1 MNCDEAGPLL
11 AELADGTL
19 DAAAARRVQAHI
31 EGCDDCFSLAATLG
45 AWQRQPQAWEDL
57 PAPMILL
64 PHMPSRRQGW
74 RLPSWPTELRWWQL
88 LPTAA
93 SLGALAL
100 AFVAF
105 VRAGSP
111 DEALPTM
118 AATPVPATPVPANAQ
133 VLNATFDE
141 WQQDFQHR
149 LEVDQ
154 SLIVQAVMVANED
167 RRQRELDALARLLK
181 AEMDRQALETDQSLR
196 YVVAH
201 QLKEQERVDQ
211 LAVQLQQIGWE
222 PPPGLSLSPEGT
234 TLEGASP

>member
-1 MNCDEAGPLL
+1 MNCDEAGLLL

-19 DAAAARRVQAHI
+19 DPATARRVQAHM
-31 EGCDDCFSLAATLG
+31 EGCDDCFAAAQTLS
-45 AWQRQPQAWEDL
+45 AWQRQAQAWEDL

-64 PHMPSRRQGW
+64 PHVPSRRRGW
-74 RLPSWPTELRWWQL
+74 RLPAWPGGLRWWQL

-111 DEALPTM
+111 DAEAPPM
-118 AATPVPATPVPANAQ
+118 VVATPVPANAQ

-167 RRQRELDALARLLK
+167 RRQRELDALTRLLK

-201 QLKEQERVDQ
+201 QLQEQERVDQ
-211 LAVQLQQIGWE
+211 LAMQLQQIGWE
-222 PPPGLSLSPEGT
+222 PPPGLSLGPEANT
-234 TLEGASP
+234 PEGASP

>member
-19 DAAAARRVQAHI
+19 DAAAARRVEDHM
-31 EGCDDCFSLAATLG
+31 EGCDDCFSAAQALRT
-45 AWQRQPQAWEDL
+45 WQRQAQAWEDL
-57 PAPMILL
+57 PPPMILL
-64 PHMPSRRQGW
+64 PHLPSRRRGW
-74 RLPSWPTELRWWQL
+74 HLPSWPSGLRWWQL
-88 LPTAA
+88 LPAAA

-111 DEALPTM
+111 AAEAPPLI
-118 AATPVPATPVPANAQ
+118 AATPVPANAQ

-167 RRQRELDALARLLK
+167 RRQRELDALTRLLK

-211 LAVQLQQIGWE
+211 LAMQLQQIGWE
-222 PPPGLSLSPEGT
+222 PPPGLSLGPEGHT
-234 TLEGASP
+234 PEGASP

>member
-1 MNCDEAGPLL
+1 MNCEEAGPLL

-19 DAAAARRVQAHI
+19 DAATARRVQEHT
-31 EGCDDCFSLAATLG
+31 EGCDDCFSLATTLG
-45 AWQRQPQAWEDL
+45 AWQRRAQDWEDL
-57 PAPMILL
+57 PAPVILL
-64 PHMPSRRQGW
+64 PHVPPARRGW
-74 RLPSWPTELRWWQL
+74 RMPSWPTKVHWWQV

-100 AFVAF
+100 AFGAF
-105 VRAGSP
+105 VRTGSP
-111 DEALPTM
+111 LPEEAPLM
-118 AATPVPATPVPANAQ
+118 ATTPVPANAQ

-201 QLKEQERVDQ
+201 QLREQERMDELVRQ
-211 LAVQLQQIGWE
+211 VQLFNEDADLG
-222 PPPGLSLSPEGT
+222 EGMDFT
-234 TLEGASP
+234 DDALAPAGELP

>member
-1 MNCDEAGPLL
+1 
-11 AELADGTL
+11 
-19 DAAAARRVQAHI
+19 
-31 EGCDDCFSLAATLG
+31 
-45 AWQRQPQAWEDL
+45 
-57 PAPMILL
+57 PMILL
-64 PHMPSRRQGW
+64 PHVPSQRRGW
-74 RLPSWPTELRWWQL
+74 RLPSWPRDLRWWQL

-100 AFVAF
+100 ALVAV
-105 VRAGSP
+105 VRAGPP
-111 DEALPTM
+111 DTEAPPLV
-118 AATPVPATPVPANAQ
+118 AATPVPANAQ

-211 LAVQLQQIGWE
+211 LAMQLQQIGWE
-222 PPPGLSLSPEGT
+222 PPPGLSPSPEST
-234 TLEGASP
+234 TPEGASP

>member
-19 DAAAARRVQAHI
+19 DAATARRVQAHMQ
-31 EGCDDCFSLAATLG
+31 GCDDCSAEMRTLV
-45 AWQRQPQAWEDL
+45 AWQRRAEEWEEL

-64 PHMPSRRQGW
+64 PHVPSRRRSW
-74 RLPSWPTELRWWQL
+74 RLPSWSVDLRWWQL

-100 AFVAF
+100 ALVAF
-105 VRAGSP
+105 FRAGSP
-111 DEALPTM
+111 DADAPPM
-118 AATPVPATPVPANAQ
+118 VAATPVPANAQ

-167 RRQRELDALARLLK
+167 RRQRELDALTTRLLK

-201 QLKEQERVDQ
+201 QLKEQERVDE
-211 LAVQLQQIGWE
+211 LALQLQQIGWE
-222 PPPGLSLSPEGT
+222 PPPGFVPGPESAT
-234 TLEGASP
+234 PDGATP

>member
-11 AELADGTL
+11 SELADGTL
-19 DAAAARRVQAHI
+19 DAATARRVQDHV
-31 EGCDDCFSLAATLG
+31 EGCDHCFSLAATLG
-45 AWQRQPQAWEDL
+45 AWQRQAREWEDL

-64 PHMPSRRQGW
+64 PHMPSRRRGW
-74 RLPSWPTELRWWQL
+74 RLPSWPPDLRWWQL

-100 AFVAF
+100 ALVAL

-111 DEALPTM
+111 DAEAPMM
-118 AATPVPATPVPANAQ
+118 AATPVPANAQ

-211 LAVQLQQIGWE
+211 LSMQLQQIGWE
-222 PPPGLSLSPEGT
+222 PPAGLSPGPGGNT
-234 TLEGASP
+234 PEGASP

>member
-1 MNCDEAGPLL
+1 MNCEEAGPLL

-19 DAAAARRVQAHI
+19 AAATARRVQEHT
-31 EGCDDCFSLAATLG
+31 EGCDDCFSLATTLG
-45 AWQRQPQAWEDL
+45 AWQRLVQDWEDL
-57 PAPMILL
+57 PAPVILL
-64 PHMPSRRQGW
+64 PHVPSRRR
-74 RLPSWPTELRWWQL
+74 RLRWPSWPVNVNWWQVV
-88 LPTAA
+88 PTAA
-93 SLGALAL
+93 SLGALVL
-100 AFVAF
+100 AAVAF
-105 VRAGSP
+105 MRAGSP
-111 DEALPTM
+111 LPDNPPVM
-118 AATPVPATPVPANAQ
+118 AATPVPASPQ

-201 QLKEQERVDQ
+201 QLREQERMDQ
-211 LAVQLQQIGWE
+211 LVRQVRLFSDDADFTEDMFAE
-222 PPPGLSLSPEGT
+222 PTGDLP
-234 TLEGASP
+234 

>member
-1 MNCDEAGPLL
+1 MNCEEAGPLL

-19 DAAAARRVQAHI
+19 AAATARRVQEHM
-31 EGCDDCFSLAATLG
+31 EGCDDCFALATTLG
-45 AWQRQPQAWEDL
+45 AWQRRAQDWEDL
-57 PAPMILL
+57 PAPVILL
-64 PHMPSRRQGW
+64 PHVPPERRGW
-74 RLPSWPTELRWWQL
+74 RWPSWPVNVNWWQVV
-88 LPTAA
+88 PTAA
-93 SLGALAL
+93 SLGALVLAVL
-100 AFVAF
+100 AFVRSGEPSADEAAF
-105 VRAGSP
+105 V
-111 DEALPTM
+111 
-118 AATPVPATPVPANAQ
+118 AAPPVPANAQ

-201 QLKEQERVDQ
+201 QLREQERMDQ
-211 LAVQLQQIGWE
+211 LVRQVRLFSDDADFTEDTFAE
-222 PPPGLSLSPEGT
+222 PTGDLP
-234 TLEGASP
+234 

>member
-19 DAAAARRVQAHI
+19 DAATAQRVQAHI

-45 AWQRQPQAWEDL
+45 AWQRRANDWEDL

-64 PHMPSRRQGW
+64 PHMPSRPRGW
-74 RLPSWPTELRWWQL
+74 RVPSWPRDLRWWQL

-100 AFVAF
+100 AFVAV

-111 DEALPTM
+111 DPEAPPMM
-118 AATPVPATPVPANAQ
+118 AATPVPANAQ

-141 WQQDFQHR
+141 WQQDFEHR

-211 LAVQLQQIGWE
+211 LARQLQQIGWE
-222 PPPGLSLSPEGT
+222 PPLGLSPSPKGT
-234 TLEGASP
+234 TPEGASP

>member
-19 DAAAARRVQAHI
+19 DAAVARRVQAHI
-31 EGCDDCFSLAATLG
+31 EGCDDCFSLAGTLG
-45 AWQRQPQAWEDL
+45 VWQRQAEAWEDM

-64 PHMPSRRQGW
+64 PHMPSRRRGW
-74 RLPSWPTELRWWQL
+74 RLPPWPTDLRWWQL

-100 AFVAF
+100 ALVAF

-111 DEALPTM
+111 DSEALPAM
-118 AATPVPATPVPANAQ
+118 AATPLPANAQ
-133 VLNATFDE
+133 VLHASFDE

-211 LAVQLQQIGWE
+211 LAVQVQQIGWE
-222 PPPGLSLSPEGT
+222 PPPGLLSSPEGT
-234 TLEGASP
+234 TPEGASP

>member
-19 DAAAARRVQAHI
+19 DAATARRVQDHI

-45 AWQRQPQAWEDL
+45 AWQRQAREWEDL

-64 PHMPSRRQGW
+64 PHMPSRRRGW
-74 RLPSWPTELRWWQL
+74 RLPSWPAELRWWQL

-111 DEALPTM
+111 DAEAPPMM
-118 AATPVPATPVPANAQ
+118 AATPVPANAQ

-167 RRQRELDALARLLK
+167 RRQRELDALTRLLK

-211 LAVQLQQIGWE
+211 LAMQLQQIGWE
-222 PPPGLSLSPEGT
+222 PPPGLSLGPEANT
-234 TLEGASP
+234 PEGASP

>member
-19 DAAAARRVQAHI
+19 DAATARRVQGHV
-31 EGCDDCFSLAATLG
+31 EGCDDCFSLGVTLG
-45 AWQRQPQAWEDL
+45 AWRRRAQEWEDL

-64 PHMPSRRQGW
+64 PHMPSRRRGW
-74 RLPSWPTELRWWQL
+74 RLPSWPVDLRWWQL

-105 VRAGSP
+105 VRADSP
-111 DEALPTM
+111 GVDALPTM
-118 AATPVPATPVPANAQ
+118 AATPLPANAQ
-133 VLNATFDE
+133 VLNASFDE

-211 LAVQLQQIGWE
+211 LAMQLQQIGWE
-222 PPPGLSLSPEGT
+222 PPAGLSLGPEGST
-234 TLEGASP
+234 PEGASP

>member
-1 MNCDEAGPLL
+1 MNCEEAGPLL

-19 DAAAARRVQAHI
+19 DAATARRVQEHV
-31 EGCDDCFSLAATLG
+31 EGCDDCFALATTLAT
-45 AWQRQPQAWEDL
+45 WQRRVQDWEDL
-57 PAPMILL
+57 PAPVILL
-64 PHMPSRRQGW
+64 PHVPSKRRGW
-74 RLPSWPTELRWWQL
+74 RWPAWPVKVNWWQVV
-88 LPTAA
+88 PAAA

-100 AFVAF
+100 AALAF
-105 VRAGSP
+105 VRSGSP
-111 DEALPTM
+111 FPDDAPPM
-118 AATPVPATPVPANAQ
+118 AATPVPANAQ

-201 QLKEQERVDQ
+201 QLREQERMDELVRQ
-211 LAVQLQQIGWE
+211 VQLF
-222 PPPGLSLSPEGT
+222 S
-234 TLEGASP
+234 EGAEANEGLDFTENALAPAGDLP